1 MLFRKLLEVV
11 VAEGSVGIIDH
22 KGRRRDYG
30 SGHAPHPVLRLHDP
44 SLEWTIPL
52 NPPLRF
58 AEAYM
63 DGRLTIEEGTI
74 EDVVQVF
81 ARNYDRLERHPL
93 VRAGFALSRQTRR
106 LKQYNPVGKAQR
118 NVAHHYDLS
127 ETLYRLFLDQDMQYS
142 CAYFAGPDM
151 SLEEAQRAKKAHL
164 AAKLHLDRPGLSVLD
179 IGSGWGGMGLYL
191 ASEFGCE
198 VTGVTLSTE
207 QHRVSEQ
214 RARDLG
220 LSDRVRFELKDYR
233 NLDRKFDRIVSVGM
247 FEHVGKR
254 NYDEYFAK
262 VADLLTDDG
271 VAVIHS
277 IGRFNEPGPINP
289 FIRKYI
295 FPGADVPSL
304 SEVTPPVEKSGLFMT
319 DIEILRLHYA
329 ETLRHWRQRFN
340 ANRERVREI
349 YDDRFCRMWDLY
361 LVGCEYGFRLQGM
374 MVFQMQLTKRQETL
388 PLTRD
393 YMYRPRLDLV
403 SSDVRAAE

>member
-1 MLFRKLLEVV
+1 MLFRKMLEVV
-11 VAEGSVGIIDH
+11 IHEGSLGVVDDR
-22 KGRRRDYG
+22 GRRSDFG
-30 SGHAPHPVLRLHDP
+30 SGQPHAVLRVHDP
-44 SLEWTIPL
+44 ALEWTIPF

-63 DGRLTIEEGTI
+63 DGRLTVEEGTI
-74 EDVVQVF
+74 EDVVRIF
-81 ARNYDRLERHPL
+81 ARNYGRLERHPL
-93 VRAGFALSRQTRR
+93 VRAGFAVARQTRR
-106 LKQYNPVGKAQR
+106 LKQHNPVGKAQR

-127 ETLYRLFLDQDMQYS
+127 EALYRLFLDEDMQYS
-142 CAYFAGPDM
+142 CAYFAEPEM
-151 SLEEAQRAKKAHL
+151 SLEEAQRAKKRHL

-179 IGSGWGGMGLYL
+179 IGSGWGGLGLHL
-191 ASEFGCE
+191 AGEFGCD
-198 VTGVTLSTE
+198 VTGVTLSAE

-214 RARDLG
+214 RARERG
-220 LSDRVRFELKDYR
+220 LSDRARFQLRDYR
-233 NLDRKFDRIVSVGM
+233 ELDRKFDRIVSVGM

-271 VAVIHS
+271 IAVIHS

-295 FPGADVPSL
+295 FPGADVPAL
-304 SEVTPPVEKSGLFMT
+304 SEVTPAAEKSGLFMT

-340 ANRERVREI
+340 ANRDRIREI

-393 YMYRPRLDLV
+393 YMYRAPAGV
-403 SSDVRAAE
+403 ASAGIRAAE